1 MNAQPT
7 RFKFVQHFALISLA
21 ASSLIAVLVVSIPL
35 WLPEAPRLVSRL
47 ATAEGGFRLQ
57 LAVLAIGLLALCAI
71 HLSLVRRA
79 QALIEW
85 QAAKLYAQQGH
96 PLHMDTPGPF
106 GELVA
111 GAARHLNTPLTL
123 SKGHALQ
130 AIRAL
135 EEMLPG
141 IEAASRQQAGPPPP
155 EGEER
160 VASPLETIPSG
171 IRAVQ
176 EMLND
181 VLLGIDQAHGMVD
194 ELRMLSRPDP
204 RHARGARGA
213 V

>member
-1 MNAQPT
+1 MNALPT
-7 RFKFVQHFALISLA
+7 RFKFVQHFALVSLA
-21 ASSLIAVLVVSIPL
+21 ASGLIAVLVASIPL
-35 WLPEAPRLVSRL
+35 WLPDAPRLVSRL

-79 QALIEW
+79 QTLIEW

-111 GAARHLNTPLTL
+111 GATRHLNTPLTL
-123 SKGHALQ
+123 SKAHALL

-141 IEAASRQQAGPPPP
+141 IEAASRQLVGPLPPK
-155 EGEER
+155 GEKM
-160 VASPLETIPSG
+160 ASPLEPIPDE

-204 RHARGARGA
+204 RHARGARGT

>member
-1 MNAQPT
+1 MNALPN
-7 RFKFVQHFALISLA
+7 RFKLVQHFALISLA
-21 ASSLIAVLVVSIPL
+21 ACGLIAVLVASIPL
-35 WLPEAPRLVSRL
+35 WLPDAPGLVSRL

-79 QALIEW
+79 QTLIEW
-85 QAAKLYAQQGH
+85 QAAKLYVQQGH

-111 GAARHLNTPLTL
+111 GATRHLNTPLTR
-123 SKGHALQ
+123 SKDHALL

-141 IEAASRQQAGPPPP
+141 IEAASRQLAGPSPP
-155 EGEER
+155 EGAR
-160 VASPLETIPSG
+160 AALPLASIPG
-171 IRAVQ
+171 EIRAVQ
-176 EMLND
+176 EILND
-181 VLLGIDQAHGMVD
+181 VLLGIDQVHGLVD

>member
-21 ASSLIAVLVVSIPL
+21 ASGLIAVLVASIPL
-35 WLPEAPRLVSRL
+35 WLPDAPRLVSRM

-57 LAVLAIGLLALCAI
+57 LAVLAIGLLVLCAI

-85 QAAKLYAQQGH
+85 QAAKLYAQQGR
-96 PLHMDTPGPF
+96 PLHPEAPAPLE
-106 GELVA
+106 ELVA
-111 GAARHLNTPLTL
+111 GVTRHLNTPLTL
-123 SKGHALQ
+123 TKGHALL

-141 IEAASRQQAGPPPP
+141 IEAASRQLNGPSPP
-155 EGEER
+155 EGAR
-160 VASPLETIPSG
+160 AALPLASIPG
-171 IRAVQ
+171 EVRAVQ
-176 EMLND
+176 ELLND
-181 VLLGIDQAHGMVD
+181 VLLGIDQAHGLVD
-194 ELRMLSRPDP
+194 ELRKLSRPDP